1 MQTQDNMS
9 AAEFVLQHTE
19 VQAQSVPQAHETIT
33 LTQNDFAAFL
43 DALDA
48 PAPANPALQRALQ
61 RHAEQVPP

>member
-9 AAEFVLQHTE
+9 AAEFVRQHAE
-19 VQAQSVPQAHETIT
+19 LQAQSVEQAHETIT

-48 PAPANPALQRALQ
+48 PAPANPALQRALK

>member
-1 MQTQDNMS
+1 MQTQDKMS

-19 VQAQSVPQAHETIT
+19 VQGQSAEQAHATII

-61 RHAEQVPP
+61 RHAEQVQL

>member
-9 AAEFVLQHTE
+9 KAEFVRQHAE
-19 VQAQSVPQAHETIT
+19 VQAQLVVQAHETIT

-48 PAPANPALQRALQ
+48 PALANPALQCALQ
-61 RHAEQVPP
+61 RHAEQVQP

>member
-9 AAEFVLQHTE
+9 EAEFVRQHA
-19 VQAQSVPQAHETIT
+19 VDQAQSVEQAHETII

-48 PAPANPALQRALQ
+48 PAPANPALQRAMR
-61 RHAEQVPP
+61 RHAGQVPP